1 MASRKLTKGVLC
13 RDAADDSMAGGT
25 CIAFAP
31 AAVRLNVELLQLF
44 GGFWIRTDYVVGDQ
58 DWLDWTLADFRKK
71 YPKVRIPKRGT
82 CRETSLM
89 I

>member
-1 MASRKLTKGVLC
+1 MAKRRLTKGVLC

-31 AAVRLNVELLQLF
+31 GAVRRNVELLQLF
-44 GGFWIRTDYVVGDQ
+44 GGLWIRTDDWP
-58 DWLDWTLADFRKK
+58 WLDWTLADFRKK
-71 YPKVRIPKRGT
+71 YPKVRIPQRGT
-82 CRETSLM
+82 CRETSLL